1 MASRCS
7 RRPSRACVGLKF
19 KALGGARQAA
29 RVARC
34 NDAWCRQDTR
44 RGVISRLWPQHTDL
58 RMLPCSTQVLGFTRQ
73 LTQETL
79 PLVAGAVLT
88 VLEAVGME
96 TWR

>member
-1 MASRCS
+1 
-7 RRPSRACVGLKF
+7 
-19 KALGGARQAA
+19 
-29 RVARC
+29 
-34 NDAWCRQDTR
+34 
-44 RGVISRLWPQHTDL
+44 
-58 RMLPCSTQVLGFTRQ
+58 MLPCSTQVLGFTQQ